1 MQSKYHFRR
10 YRLSQNHPFLVA
22 LVIEEKDE
30 NGKVLISGFNMTRS
44 ITYVLSRPS
53 KFIRIGNPNP
63 LDDAECYICVDALK
77 DKPMK
82 YFSKPLKGWVL
93 SKEDEKVID
102 ELVKQK
108 LK

>member
-22 LVIEEKDE
+22 LVTEEKDE

-44 ITYVLSRPS
+44 ITYVLSRPN
-53 KFIRIGNPNP
+53 KFIRIDNPNP
-63 LDDAECYICVDALK
+63 LDDAECYVYVDALK

-82 YFSKPLKGWVL
+82 YLSKPLKDWAL
-93 SKEDEKVID
+93 SEEDEKVID